1 MRCPNQERRHQHNT
15 HPWGAFGRPSASMD
29 SMKIE
34 IAQECE
40 IGTVLALIEEL
51 LVELVEEG
59 QEFAGIDRE
68 KLHADIR
75 RNMAVG
81 PDSGPDCGHG
91 SGRFLA
97 LLAKEESGAVIGVLT
112 LSTSFALYAGGE
124 YGVIDE
130 MYVRPGYRCRGVG
143 RQLVVAAMAIAH
155 EKGWF
160 RLDVTGPEDERGERA
175 VHFYKKL
182 GFEFSGPKLR
192 LLV

>member
-1 MRCPNQERRHQHNT
+1 
-15 HPWGAFGRPSASMD
+15 MD

-81 PDSGPDCGHG
+81 PDTGPDCGHG
-91 SGRFLA
+91 SERFLA
-97 LLAKEESGAVIGVLT
+97 LLAKEESDTVIGVLT

-143 RQLVVAAMAIAH
+143 RQLVAAATAVA
-155 EKGWF
+155 
-160 RLDVTGPEDERGERA
+160 R
-175 VHFYKKL
+175 
-182 GFEFSGPKLR
+182 
-192 LLV
+192 

>member
-1 MRCPNQERRHQHNT
+1 MSIMNADTPMQ
-15 HPWGAFGRPSASMD
+15 
-29 SMKIE
+29 IE
-34 IAQECE
+34 IAQERE

-51 LVELVEEG
+51 LAELGEEG

-75 RNMAVG
+75 RNMGFDGGAEPG
-81 PDSGPDCGHG
+81 SGSD

-97 LLAKEESGAVIGVLT
+97 LLAKDESDAAIGVLT
-112 LSTSFALYAGGE
+112 LSASFALYAGGE

-130 MYVRPGYRCRGVG
+130 MYVRPEYRCRGVG
-143 RQLVVAAMAIAH
+143 RQLVDAAIAIAR

-160 RLDVTGPEDERGERA
+160 RLDVTGPEDERGDRA
-175 VHFYKKL
+175 VRFYETM